1 MKVGVIAAIFIE
13 ILEMNLKSKTMKKK
27 INLNIFILLTV
38 WLIPFFSCRSAA
50 AGELTGKI
58 NNPNDIGMVMY
69 SKSSLVGDVV
79 MVVMNDTPVTV
90 ISDQVEAE
98 GYRWI
103 LVRTQDGH
111 EGWVFATGVTDSNGK
126 LLVPANAAPQAIS
139 RTYSGNNST
148 TITPPGSTGS
158 YGNISGSSNQSYAA
172 QTGAQTQQINSSDN
186 CNIKGNIN
194 SEGEKIYHCPGWRD
208 YGKTDIDT
216 WNGERWFCS
225 AAEAEAAGWR
235 AARYNHGA
243 CIN

>member
-1 MKVGVIAAIFIE
+1 MI
-13 ILEMNLKSKTMKKK
+13 KK
-27 INLNIFILLTV
+27 IILNIFILLTV
-38 WLIPFFSCRSAA
+38 WMIPFFSCRSV
-50 AGELTGKI
+50 AGDELTGMI

-79 MVVMNDTPVTV
+79 MVVMNDAPVTV

-126 LLVPANAAPQAIS
+126 LLVPAVNAAPQAIS
-139 RTYSGNNST
+139 GTYSGNNSSN
-148 TITPPGSTGS
+148 TITTPGSTGS
-158 YGNISGSSNQSYAA
+158 YGNISGGSNQSYAG
-172 QTGAQTQQINSSDN
+172 QTDAQTQQIDSSDN
-186 CNIKGNIN
+186 CRIKGNIN
-194 SEGEKIYHCPGWRD
+194 SKGERIYHCPGWRD

-216 WNGERWFCS
+216 WKGERWFCS

-235 AARYNHGA
+235 AAQYYHGP